1 MKDLGVVIFAY
12 APESPRNAILAYAPG
27 QAPTTS
33 ARCDT
38 CLRPRLAAAYAPVWP
53 PSQGCWKIRRLQGY
67 PRDCREI
74 GGAIPSGVFLG

>member
-38 CLRPRLAAAYAPVWP
+38 CLRPRLAALAGMLENQTLA
-53 PSQGCWKIRRLQGY
+53 RLSTCLL
-67 PRDCREI
+67 PTKTM
-74 GGAIPSGVFLG
+74 SLKNNVFLLNA